1 MTTSPRFKTNNKAYL
16 WWVFFH
22 LRALR
27 GQGRCCGAL
36 TDPEG
41 QPGGSQEDAMSGRAG
56 VWVVGC
62 VVLSCPV
69 LLSV

>member
-1 MTTSPRFKTNNKAYL
+1 MVGFLSFESPEGAGE
-16 WWVFFH
+16 VF
-22 LRALR
+22 
-27 GQGRCCGAL
+27 GAL

-41 QPGGSQEDAMSGRAG
+41 QPGGSQEDAMSGKAG

>member
-1 MTTSPRFKTNNKAYL
+1 MF
-16 WWVFFH
+16 
-22 LRALR
+22 
-27 GQGRCCGAL
+27 GAL

-41 QPGGSQEDAMSGRAG
+41 QPGGSQEDAMSGKAG

-62 VVLSCPV
+62 VVLYCPV